1 MSATKSGE
9 KGLSI
14 HPQYQSEAYDI
25 QQILLIFVRAIAKFS
40 MILQHFDF
48 FLSQWLIVKSNT
60 PETFPKCQVQKRLE
74 SQEYKLVAI

>member
-25 QQILLIFVRAIAKFS
+25 QQILLIFVRAIDKFS
-40 MILQHFDF
+40 MILQHFEIFYFTVTD
-48 FLSQWLIVKSNT
+48 S
-60 PETFPKCQVQKRLE
+60 
-74 SQEYKLVAI
+74 